1 LSEILNFI
9 ADFIRIDIFVGF
21 GFYSIIYFILKTFLK
36 DKKIISEF
44 DKSAVQLIIYL
55 GFVWLALWLI
65 GILTFYSGLENET
78 EKTEYYERLTGKYAY
93 AIWIQ
98 PIFWFL
104 LTQAYHIKFI
114 KKYLIN
120 RIIISFLF
128 VVTFER
134 FVILITTIH
143 RDYLP
148 SSWTLNNEYEIDTGF
163 LITGL
168 LGKILVVFTVFCL
181 YHFGIKKIKTLYNKV

>member
-1 LSEILNFI
+1 M
-9 ADFIRIDIFVGF
+9 
-21 GFYSIIYFILKTFLK
+21 
-36 DKKIISEF
+36 
-44 DKSAVQLIIYL
+44 
-55 GFVWLALWLI
+55 
-65 GILTFYSGLENET
+65 TFYLGLENET

-104 LTQAYHIKFI
+104 LTQAYRIKFI

-148 SSWTLNNEYEIDTGF
+148 SSWTLNNEYVIDTGF
-163 LITGL
+163 LITRL
-168 LGKILVVFTVFCL
+168 LGKILVVFAVLCL